1 VWTPHGTI
9 TPEEPRVRPVPVS
22 LTVNEE
28 PDTVA
33 VAFCLAVQD
42 VAIPSWIV
50 KIWPPES
57 LMVVPALN
65 CCAEEN
71 TSLLELDVVS
81 TVPEPEMRSRRV
93 LAAIGASYR
102 GRPHPEGPGCL
113 ESVFCA
119 RRGLRRVASV
129 DEVLLRV
136 AHGRDRG
143 RRRSEVTSAVGPGL
157 ESVHPHLDRVQAV
170 VLGERA

>member
-81 TVPEPEMRSRRV
+81 TVPEP
-93 LAAIGASYR
+93 
-102 GRPHPEGPGCL
+102 
-113 ESVFCA
+113 
-119 RRGLRRVASV
+119 
-129 DEVLLRV
+129 
-136 AHGRDRG
+136 
-143 RRRSEVTSAVGPGL
+143 RSEEHTSEL
-157 ESVHPHLDRVQAV
+157 QSRSDRVCR
-170 VLGERA
+170 LLLEKKHN